1 MLRKEKIVSAGAILL
16 LAFIL
21 LPQWERMAS
30 AQDPELD
37 AKTQQALVDA
47 ANAELKAFGGKSP
60 IPGAVLGVWIPGK
73 TPWQKG
79 VGFQNISPAEPMQL
93 DDKFRIGSNTKTFV
107 VTVLLQLVDEGK
119 LNLDDPLSKFDVG
132 VKVPDAEKIT
142 VRELCQMRSGLFEA
156 YNTPELDK
164 LKITPQTKITP
175 RELVGYAV
183 KQPPLFAPGTKWNY
197 CNTNYLLLGLIIEAV
212 AHHPIELEIRNRLL
226 VPLGLH
232 NTSFPTSDPNMPL
245 PFAHGYTLQKDGE
258 WKDETV
264 LLPPLLTWAAGV
276 MISDMA
282 DMKIW
287 VKDYVTGTTNGAA
300 TQKQRLDCLPIG
312 KPGLSFG
319 LGIGCSAGWYGY
331 TGGIP
336 GYNTGVYYFPGK
348 DITIIALVNSQR
360 ETPDP
365 GVANAIMR
373 DFTKIL
379 TPENVAFP
387 EK

>member
-1 MLRKEKIVSAGAILL
+1 LL

-21 LPQWERMAS
+21 LPRWERS
-30 AQDPELD
+30 ARAQAPELD

-47 ANAELKAFGGKSP
+47 ANSELKAFGGESP
-60 IPGAVLGVWIPGK
+60 IPGTVLGVWIPGK
-73 TPWQKG
+73 APWRKS
-79 VGFQNISPAEPMQL
+79 VGFQSISPEEPIEL

-132 VKVPDAEKIT
+132 VKVPSAEKIT

-164 LKITPQTKITP
+164 LNITPQTKITP

-197 CNTNYLLLGLIIEAV
+197 CNTNYLLLGLIIEAI
-212 AHHPIELEIRNRLL
+212 AHHPVEEEIRNRLL

-232 NTSFPTSDPNMPL
+232 NTSFPTSDPNMPV
-245 PFAHGYTLQKDGE
+245 PFAHGYTLEKDGG

-264 LLPPLLTWAAGV
+264 LLPPMLTWAAGV

-287 VKDYVTGTTNGAA
+287 VKDYVTGTTNSPA

-336 GYNTGVYYFPGK
+336 GYNTGAYYFPAK
-348 DITIIALVNSQR
+348 DIIILALVNSQR
-360 ETPDP
+360 EKPDP
-365 GVANAIMR
+365 GVANAIVR

>member
-1 MLRKEKIVSAGAILL
+1 LRSEKIVSVIAVLL

-21 LPQWERMAS
+21 LPQWGRIAK
-30 AQDPELD
+30 AQPPELD
-37 AKTQQALVDA
+37 AKTQQALVDS
-47 ANAELKAFGGKSP
+47 ANSELKAFGGKSP

-73 TPWQKG
+73 ARWCKAI
-79 VGFQNISPAEPMQL
+79 GFRSILPADPMQL

-132 VKVPDAEKIT
+132 VKVPNDEKIT

-164 LKITPQTKITP
+164 LNITPQTRITP

-212 AHHPIELEIRNRLL
+212 AHHPVEEEIRNRLL

-232 NTSFPTSDPNMPL
+232 NTSFPTRDPNMPL
-245 PFAHGYTLQKDGE
+245 PFAHGYTLEKDGR

-264 LLPPLLTWAAGV
+264 LLPPMLTWAAGA

-287 VKDYVTGTTNGAA
+287 VKDYVTGTTNSPGI
-300 TQKQRLDCLPIG
+300 QKQRLDCLPIG

-331 TGGIP
+331 TGGIS
-336 GYNTGVYYFPGK
+336 GYNTGVYYFPAK

-360 ETPDP
+360 ENPDP
-365 GVANAIMR
+365 GVANAIVR

-379 TPENVAFP
+379 TPENPAFP

>member
-1 MLRKEKIVSAGAILL
+1 MLRREKTVSVSAVLL
-16 LAFIL
+16 SAFIL
-21 LPQWERMAS
+21 LPQLERKAR
-30 AQDPELD
+30 AQAPELG
-37 AKTQQALVDA
+37 AKTQQALVDT

-73 TPWQKG
+73 APWRKG
-79 VGFQNISPAEPMQL
+79 VGFQSISPEEAMQL

-132 VKVPDAEKIT
+132 VKVPNAEKIT
-142 VRELCQMRSGLFEA
+142 LRELCQMRSGLFEA

-164 LKITPQTKITP
+164 LNITLQTKITA

-183 KQPPLFAPGTKWNY
+183 KQPPLFLPGTKWNY

-212 AHHPIELEIRNRLL
+212 AHHPVEEEIRNRLL

-232 NTSFPTSDPNMPL
+232 NTSFPTSNPNMPQ
-245 PFAHGYTLQKDGE
+245 PFAHGYTLEKDGG

-264 LLPPLLTWAAGV
+264 LLPPMLTWAAGV

-287 VKDYVTGTTNGAA
+287 VKDYVTGTTNSPV

-331 TGGIP
+331 TGGTP
-336 GYNTGVYYFPGK
+336 GYNTGVYYSPAK
-348 DITIIALVNSQR
+348 DITTIALVNSQR
-360 ETPDP
+360 EKPDP
-365 GVANAIMR
+365 GVASAIVR